1 MWEIGKVIG
10 WDLYPLGCLPKLQ
23 RGVQFNFI
31 LFLFLLF
38 IGCLM
43 YLAICSGYVYLCIT
57 FVSVPF
63 ILSYGVI
70 GNNCGCGSSRSYI
83 FPFCSVSF
91 PILDVEIAS
100 YVRFWLENKPLLSI
114 CPRCLQFYFSCLFI
128 TKMRQKNRGREML
141 G

>member
-1 MWEIGKVIG
+1 MMTNKHLFCVGNWEGNRVGFVSSRMLTKIAE
-10 WDLYPLGCLPKLQ
+10 
-23 RGVQFNFI
+23 RSAVQFYFI
-31 LFLFLLF
+31 LFLFLFF

-100 YVRFWLENKPLLSI
+100 YVRF
-114 CPRCLQFYFSCLFI
+114 
-128 TKMRQKNRGREML
+128 
-141 G
+141 